1 MPTALDEEAVLGD
14 ITTTDENPVIHAAS
28 VAPVDPLPHVLSNH
42 TLAREPEGSR
52 CIAWGKYRLSAA
64 EAHKLAIELTD
75 AADAVS
81 EIRVK
86 QGFES

>member
-1 MPTALDEEAVLGD
+1 MPNSDVIDEEVGD
-14 ITTTDENPVIHAAS
+14 ILHTSGENPVLY
-28 VAPVDPLPHVLSNH
+28 APVDPLPHVLSNH
-42 TLAREPEGSR
+42 TLAREPDGSR
-52 CIAWGKYRLSAA
+52 CIAWGKYKLSAA
-64 EAHKLAIELTD
+64 EAHKLAVELTD

>member
-14 ITTTDENPVIHAAS
+14 ITNTDENPVLHAA
-28 VAPVDPLPHVLSNH
+28 PLDPLPHVLSNH
-42 TLAREPEGSR
+42 TLAREPDGAR
-52 CIAWGKYRLSAA
+52 CIAWGKYKLSAA
-64 EAHKLAIELTD
+64 EAARLAIELTD